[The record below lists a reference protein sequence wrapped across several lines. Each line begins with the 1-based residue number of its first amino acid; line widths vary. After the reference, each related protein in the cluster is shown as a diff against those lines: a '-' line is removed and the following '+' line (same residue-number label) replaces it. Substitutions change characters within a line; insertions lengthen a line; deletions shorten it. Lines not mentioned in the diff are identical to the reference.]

1 MKKYLFILS
10 FFTAI
15 LLIGC
20 SDNDEPKTDSYKF
33 ETLEK
38 ICGTGKWET
47 DKVAYFASNGQEV
60 DIDRVLGDNVG
71 ADLGLQ
77 FSVKDGKLTEYY
89 RPDGYFWESRAS
101 DFTFDRK
108 TGYIYLEGSDKPF
121 AQIIS
126 TAPDRIVL
134 HAHYGEYIY
143 KAMLE
148 GYDKTDDT
156 PDEGSYGLIE
166 VVPAAPDAF
175 TNLEPF

>member
-1 MKKYLFILS
+1 MKKYFLFLS
-10 FFTAI
+10 IFTAV
-15 LLIGC
+15 LLTGC
-20 SDNDEPKTDSYKF
+20 SDNDEPKIDSYKF
-33 ETLEK
+33 DTLEE
-38 ICGTGKWET
+38 ICGTGNWET

-60 DIDRVLGDNVG
+60 DNDLVFESNVG
-71 ADLGLQ
+71 ANMGLQ
-77 FSVKDGKLTEYY
+77 FSVKEGKFTEYY
-89 RPDGYFWESRAS
+89 RPDGYTWESHTS

-126 TAPDRIVL
+126 AAPDRIVL
-134 HAHYGEYIY
+134 HTHYGEYVD
-143 KAMLE
+143 KGMLE

-175 TNLEPF
+175 TNHEPF

>member
-1 MKKYLFILS
+1 MKKFI
-10 FFTAI
+10 I
-15 LLIGC
+15 LLAGIFIMLTAC

-33 ETLEK
+33 ETLEE
-38 ICGTGKWET
+38 ICGTGNWET

-60 DIDRVLGDNVG
+60 DNDLVFESNVG
-71 ADLGLQ
+71 ANMGLQ
-77 FSVKDGKLTEYY
+77 FSVKEGKFTEYY

-108 TGYIYLEGSDKPF
+108 TGYIYLEDSDKPF

-126 TAPDRIVL
+126 AAPDRIVL

-166 VVPAAPDAF
+166 MVPAAPDAF
-175 TNLEPF
+175 TNHEPF